1 MGLVEEIRRIDAG
14 LSRNELGMEVSGEVN
29 ELLQITDLKSF
40 QEAVTTLNSGQS
52 APEEECLVD
61 NLINLEDAALG
72 QLFNRIV
79 DKTGFI
85 HEDNLL
91 ELLEPLKEKDS
102 KLIRFSNLLNVSL
115 LCIVH
120 QLDYR
125 FP

>member
-91 ELLEPLKEKDS
+91 ELLEPLKENDS

-120 QLDYR
+120 QLDY
-125 FP
+125 

>member
-120 QLDYR
+120 QLDY
-125 FP
+125 